1 MTENG
6 QFLEIDGIRTYYLD
20 RGEGPTVVLLHGY
33 ALGVDAYNTWF
44 RTIAGLTAK
53 FRVITFDQIG
63 RRENRPAGRRGL
75 QDQTRTCR
83 PCARISGAR
92 LM

>member
-33 ALGVDAYNTWF
+33 ALGVDAT
-44 RTIAGLTAK
+44 T
-53 FRVITFDQIG
+53 
-63 RRENRPAGRRGL
+63 RGFEPS
-75 QDQTRTCR
+75 R
-83 PCARISGAR
+83 G
-92 LM
+92 